1 MMHYRV
7 LGLVL
12 LIIEYTDSLIPNM
25 MNMFSKSDGKAS
37 GAKILSS
44 DGIPSWEELNTKL
57 MSFEKPK
64 LLKSQEELRA
74 TGAGHPHTD
83 AKIRLFGT
91 SGEPRVIFYRDTA
104 AWFV

>member
-12 LIIEYTDSLIPNM
+12 LISPFANSLISNM

-37 GAKILSS
+37 GAKILST